1 MERIAIIEEK
11 EVNRVTELFIDKING
26 RYEFVGYT
34 ISNQIIEKPS
44 KDILDVFDL
53 FVLGANRK
61 ELPSQDGFERI
72 LDVDTDLIHY
82 FKDGRE
88 DVLALLLNNGRC
100 ANRTYKGYKPY
111 KGKKNQI
118 RQYIFSKL
126 PLALSIIYFNI
137 GLLSAAIA
145 VKNARIVIGGQRI
158 DIMDG
163 ISFVCDFADE
173 DRFKKDLEAG
183 DIRNYIYESNN
194 LSPRVKDFLWNQE
207 LVEDVLP
214 YYQGTFLEISTKIRH
229 RNIDLSQNLGIID
242 DGLEGEYRYD
252 HILRVLNFDE
262 DAEYSDEDYLTL
274 AHEYVHLLQSN
285 TGYPFLIESSAEIIA
300 REYFGNTALSNA
312 RSAYSRACKYSKVF
326 MEIVGPKAVW
336 ENVFSPNSTS
346 LENSMK
352 VLLSEEDYKEFIA
365 IMNLHPYYDI
375 EKLGELYPRLEEI
388 LDIAYK
394 NKYGISMYE
403 DGLVR
408 TILEGGVYNRVYF
421 RSDLRKNGQDYYE
434 STSISLKEAVE
445 QGKVTIVNSEYEI
458 IAYDDYKVAPN
469 KKVYTFITEPGTM
482 VVEELDKLVYASPK
496 KYTVRPVNIKT
507 GDSYDMGERI
517 IG

>member
-11 EVNRVTELFIDKING
+11 ELNRVTELFIDKING
-26 RYEFVGYT
+26 KFEFVGYT
-34 ISNQIIEKPS
+34 INNQIIGEPS
-44 KDILDVFDL
+44 KDLLDVFNL
-53 FVLGANRK
+53 FVLGTNRK

-88 DVLALLLNNGRC
+88 DVYALLLNNGRC
-100 ANRTYKGYKPY
+100 VNRSYKGYKPY

-118 RQYIFSKL
+118 RQYIFNKL
-126 PLALSIIYFNI
+126 PIAISVISFNL
-137 GLLSAAIA
+137 GLLAAAIT
-145 VKNARIVIGGQRI
+145 VKNARIVIDGQRV
-158 DIMDG
+158 DIIDG

-173 DRFKKDLEAG
+173 DRFKKDLEAD

-207 LVEDVLP
+207 LVEDILP
-214 YYQGTFLEISTKIRH
+214 YYEGTFLEISTKIRH
-229 RNIDLSQNLGIID
+229 RNITLSQDLNKSD
-242 DGLEGEYRYD
+242 DGIEGEYRFD
-252 HILRVLNFDE
+252 NDLHLSNFDE
-262 DAEYSDEDYLTL
+262 YADYSDEDYMVLG
-274 AHEYVHLLQSN
+274 HEYVHLLQSN

-300 REYFGNTALSNA
+300 REYFGNTALSSS
-312 RSAYSRACKYSKVF
+312 RIAYSRTCKYSKVI
-326 MEIVGPKAVW
+326 MEIVGPKGVW

-346 LENSMK
+346 LEDSMK
-352 VLLSEEDYKEFIA
+352 ALLSEEEYKDFIA
-365 IMNLHPYYDI
+365 IMNLHPYHDI
-375 EKLGELYPRLEEI
+375 EKLEKLYPRLEEI

-421 RSDLRKNGQDYYE
+421 RSNLRKNGQDYYE

-445 QGKVTIVNSEYEI
+445 QGKVTILYSGYQIVT
-458 IAYDDYKVAPN
+458 YDDYKKASD
-469 KKVYTFITEPGTM
+469 KKAYSFITEPGTM
-482 VVEELDKLVYASPK
+482 VVEEWDKLVYASPK

-507 GDSYDMGERI
+507 GDSYDMGERV